1 MMSYRANTIRRE
13 PEGGSGAVAETTL
26 YFVPT
31 FDVEDWFQVQNLRS
45 AYPFSTWAE
54 CELRVVDS
62 THRILNI
69 LDGMVGTT
77 GAAVRG
83 TFFVLGWIAKRCPEL
98 VREIRSRGHELASH
112 GYSHELCTELSEKAL
127 VQDLQRSKGL
137 LEDLSGEV
145 VRGYRAPS
153 FSVCPGLFPALDR
166 AGYQYDS
173 SYNSFALHKRYGHL
187 DVRPLAQ
194 RGAGFQVSPT
204 VFELPV
210 SNLRWAGRV
219 WPWAGGGYFRLYP
232 ERLFQWG
239 VARILRREAAYIFY
253 MHPWEVDPDQPRA
266 VGLKAAPRFKH
277 YVHLERTLFRLE
289 HLLSRFGQCRFVSC
303 WEYIQRVE
311 AKAA

>member
-1 MMSYRANTIRRE
+1 MMAYRTNTVRR
-13 PEGGSGAVAETTL
+13 GQVDGSEAVSVPYL

-45 AYPFSTWAE
+45 VYPLSTWAE
-54 CELRVVDS
+54 CELRVVHN
-62 THRILNI
+62 THHILNS
-69 LDGMVGTT
+69 LDGIAGTV

-112 GYSHELCTELSEKAL
+112 GYSHELCTELSGEAL
-127 VQDLQRSKGL
+127 VQDLQRSKWL
-137 LEDLSGEV
+137 LEDLSGGV

-153 FSVCPGLFPALDR
+153 FSVCPGLFPALDK

-173 SYNSFALHKRYGHL
+173 SYNSFALHQRYGHL
-187 DVRPLAQ
+187 DVRLLPR
-194 RGAGFQVSPT
+194 RGIGFQISST

-210 SNLRWAGRV
+210 SNLQWAGHM

-232 ERLFQWG
+232 ERLFHWG
-239 VARILRREAAYIFY
+239 VGRILRREAAYIFY

-266 VGLKAAPRFKH
+266 VGLKAVPRLKH
-277 YVHLERTLFRLE
+277 YVHLETTLSRLE
-289 HLLSRFGQCRFVSC
+289 HLLLRFRQCRFVSC
-303 WEYIQRVE
+303 WDYIQSVT
-311 AKAA
+311 AGMT